1 MPGGYENIWPSWMVE
16 EILNRQKEEEV
27 KPNKLFA
34 YGILKKGFSL
44 DLSREGA
51 KFIGE
56 AILQPANLYSIGAGV
71 GLLLEDEGKV
81 HGEVFEIPER
91 MWKWLDQIEGHPH
104 LYQRQRVW
112 PVLAHSNDEIEAYV
126 YVYQRPEYLGR
137 LIESGNY
144 DDNSGYARG

>member
-1 MPGGYENIWPSWMVE
+1 MTGVTPAWMLGGIVGSME
-16 EILNRQKEEEV
+16 KT
-27 KPNKLFA
+27 NKLFV

-56 AILQPANLYSIGAGV
+56 AILQPANIYSIGAGV
-71 GLLLEDEGKV
+71 GLLLEEEGKV
-81 HGEVFEIPER
+81 HGEVFEIPNER

-104 LYQRQRVW
+104 LYQRQIVW
-112 PVLAHSNDEIEAYV
+112 PVLTHSNDEVEAYV

>member
-1 MPGGYENIWPSWMVE
+1 MTGVTPAWMLGGIVGSME
-16 EILNRQKEEEV
+16 KT
-27 KPNKLFA
+27 NKLFV
-34 YGILKKGFSL
+34 YGILKRGFSL

-71 GLLLEDEGKV
+71 GLLLENEGKV
-81 HGEVFEIPER
+81 HGEVFEIPNER
-91 MWKWLDQIEGHPH
+91 MWKWLDRIEGHPH

-112 PVLAHSNDEIEAYV
+112 PVLTHSNDEVEAYV